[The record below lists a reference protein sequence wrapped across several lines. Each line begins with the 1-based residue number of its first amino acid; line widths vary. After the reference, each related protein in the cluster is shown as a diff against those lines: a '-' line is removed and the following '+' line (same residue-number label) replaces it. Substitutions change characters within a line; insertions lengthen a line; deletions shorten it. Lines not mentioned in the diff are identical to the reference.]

1 MIASGRVSWFN
12 PAKRFGFVKL
22 DDHLGDA
29 FLHFDVLKAGGY
41 YFVPRGTTI
50 EVRVEPDERGAQRVA
65 EVLHVDT
72 SSAREGEPPPL
83 LRKTKAERR
92 EQHEQEV
99 QDSETSMRASIAETD
114 RLIGEANKMLRRHQD
129 ERDTDDAEEERDR
142 S

>member
-1 MIASGRVSWFN
+1 MIATGRVSWFN

-22 DDHLGDA
+22 DNHLGNA

-65 EVLHVDT
+65 EVLRVDT
-72 SSAREGEPPPL
+72 STARQGEPPPL

-92 EQHEQEV
+92 VQHEQEV
-99 QDSETSMRASIAETD
+99 HDSDKRLRASSAET
-114 RLIGEANKMLRRHQD
+114 
-129 ERDTDDAEEERDR
+129 
-142 S
+142 